1 MGTKTNPDGLGES
14 RMFNSVNK
22 GNGRVTAL
30 PESPK
35 QKGEDGYEG
44 NDENSICSCNA
55 RTGGCDRGDGG
66 AHMVG
71 ARRTEHRATGGRVG
85 VLRGCWRSDLVHGGL
100 GAQEG
105 KIGAKTLY
113 EVKSMP
119 LYEVKCRPLYEV
131 KCLPLY
137 EGRFSGGSS
146 GDFSGDF
153 SGNFSGNFSG
163 DSAEFSAVGNSRN
176 RTADGY

>member
-1 MGTKTNPDGLGES
+1 
-14 RMFNSVNK
+14 
-22 GNGRVTAL
+22 
-30 PESPK
+30 
-35 QKGEDGYEG
+35 
-44 NDENSICSCNA
+44 
-55 RTGGCDRGDGG
+55 
-66 AHMVG
+66 MVG

-85 VLRGCWRSDLVHGGL
+85 VLRGRWIRDLVHGGL
-100 GAQEG
+100 GSQEG
-105 KIGAKTLY
+105 EIGAKTLY

-137 EGRFSGGSS
+137 EGRFSGDSS
-146 GDFSGDF
+146 GDFSGD
-153 SGNFSGNFSG
+153 FSGNFSG

>member
-1 MGTKTNPDGLGES
+1 
-14 RMFNSVNK
+14 
-22 GNGRVTAL
+22 
-30 PESPK
+30 
-35 QKGEDGYEG
+35 
-44 NDENSICSCNA
+44 
-55 RTGGCDRGDGG
+55 
-66 AHMVG
+66 MVG
-71 ARRTEHRATGGRVG
+71 ARRAEHRATGGRVG

-113 EVKSMP
+113 EVKGGGF
-119 LYEVKCRPLYEV
+119 YEVKCRPLYEV

-137 EGRFSGGSS
+137 EGRFSGDSS
-146 GDFSGDF
+146 GDFSGD
-153 SGNFSGNFSG
+153 FSGNFSG

>member
-1 MGTKTNPDGLGES
+1 
-14 RMFNSVNK
+14 
-22 GNGRVTAL
+22 
-30 PESPK
+30 
-35 QKGEDGYEG
+35 
-44 NDENSICSCNA
+44 
-55 RTGGCDRGDGG
+55 
-66 AHMVG
+66 MVG
-71 ARRTEHRATGGRVG
+71 TRRTEHRATGGRFG
-85 VLRGCWRSDLVHGGL
+85 VLRGRWIRDLVHGGL

-113 EVKSMP
+113 EVKSLP

-137 EGRFSGGSS
+137 DGRFSGDSS
-146 GDFSGDF
+146 GDFSGD
-153 SGNFSGNFSG
+153 FSGNFSG